1 MQNVRAVS
9 RALAVLSSFAGK
21 TSQSLAEVAAA
32 TELDKGTTRRLL
44 LTMMKSDFISQD
56 AKTQQYQLGRAIRE
70 LTANVSDGLDL
81 RTASFSVL
89 SDLAA
94 ELHVTVFLSIYEEG
108 KAICLERLHDMMGI
122 EVHWWPVGG
131 TLPLNCGGAPKLLLA
146 FQPAE
151 EIAKVL
157 ARPLVALTS
166 KSVVDQAQLLKH
178 LGDIR
183 RRGWEL
189 AVDDVVVGLTA
200 LAVPL
205 RDRRGTVVGAIS
217 LAGLTP
223 QMVERG
229 RPVHLSSL
237 QGAAEAISLRLS
249 NAPGANRITE

>member
-1 MQNVRAVS
+1 MEKAKPSTQNVRAVS

-32 TELDKGTTRRLL
+32 AELDKGTARRLL
-44 LTMMKSDFISQD
+44 LTLMKSDFVSQD
-56 AKTQQYQLGRAIRE
+56 TKTQQYQLGRAIRE
-70 LTANVSDGLDL
+70 LAANVSDGLDI

-108 KAICLERLHDMMGI
+108 NAICLERLHDMKGI

-146 FQPAE
+146 FQSQE
-151 EIAKVL
+151 EIARVMQQ
-157 ARPLVALTS
+157 PLVALTP
-166 KSVVDQAQLLKH
+166 KSTVDSAQLLRH

-223 QMVERG
+223 QMVTRG
-229 RPVHLSSL
+229 RPAHLKPL
-237 QGAAEAISLRLS
+237 RAAAEAISRKLS
-249 NAPGANRITE
+249 NAA